1 MLLYG
6 QDSTGQIAGAASNIR
21 AGINPPFGVE
31 DFLLLYPQFGDNAGS
46 PIVPQVVIQIYIDIA
61 ANSIQ
66 QARYRGAWKIA
77 AGLFVAH
84 FCQLW
89 LQTSSLPTDGSERIA
104 AKGQVLGITT
114 SESVD
119 GVSYSV
125 DTSAFMQDLDGFAAW
140 KTTAYGLQLATLAK
154 LYGKGGMV
162 IR

>member
-1 MLLYG
+1 MLQYG
-6 QDSTGQIAGAASNIR
+6 QDSTEQIAGAASNIR
-21 AGINPPFGVE
+21 AGINPPFSVG
-31 DFLLLYPQFGDNAGS
+31 DFLLLYPQFGDNEGS
-46 PIVPQVVIQIYIDIA
+46 PIIPEAVIQIYIDIA

-66 QARYRGAWKIA
+66 QGRYRSAWKMVT
-77 AGLFVAH
+77 GLFVAH

-89 LQTSSLPTDGSERIA
+89 LQTSSVPADGKEQIA

-125 DTSAFMQDLDGFAAW
+125 DSSAFMQDLDGFAAW
-140 KTTAYGLQLATLAK
+140 KTTAYGLQLSTLAK